1 MGIPAPPGGHLSEL
15 KTVAQMKM
23 LFPVL
28 LFLDRQQNHGSKQ
41 SFNSPI
47 KRGNSVSHKST
58 Q

>member
-1 MGIPAPPGGHLSEL
+1 
-15 KTVAQMKM
+15 
-23 LFPVL
+23 L